1 VACPIESATS
11 ESLRETTHS
20 VLAGLTPRETTALRK
35 LRHLPG
41 CAGTATRNV
50 YLLRSGRNVAR
61 KGDVQMFLRV
71 VLSLFLYLSLFASC
85 ARAQTPDPA
94 ALAEQLGPQAAQ
106 MMQKMQSVQ
115 EQYQREKET
124 RAAER
129 RTIAD
134 QVAREELERAE
145 RNAASLRSQ
154 GIDPL
159 SAAEV
164 ATRERMTPLQE
175 QWKLEDAELD
185 AQMQAKMQQAMA
197 EVGLVVP
204 VPAQ

>member
-1 VACPIESATS
+1 M
-11 ESLRETTHS
+11 
-20 VLAGLTPRETTALRK
+20 
-35 LRHLPG
+35 
-41 CAGTATRNV
+41 
-50 YLLRSGRNVAR
+50 Y
-61 KGDVQMFLRV
+61 LRV